1 MDRSPPR
8 TPGPVDHAT
17 GVESTVNLLVRAR
30 AGDEVA
36 LNHLFGRY
44 LAPLTRWARGRL
56 PQWARQMRDTDDL
69 VQESVMQTLRHVDRF
84 EATRDGG
91 FHAYLRRAVENRL
104 IDEVRRATRAPHD
117 PLASD
122 LADVRPSPIDEAIS
136 GQTRDRYQAAIAQL
150 SEEERE
156 AVTARIELGCSY
168 AEIAE
173 TIGKTSPDAARM
185 MISRAL
191 LKLAK
196 VMNES
201 R

>member
-8 TPGPVDHAT
+8 TPGPLDPAT
-17 GVESTVNLLVRAR
+17 GVESTLALLVRAR
-30 AGDEVA
+30 EGDEAA
-36 LNHLFGRY
+36 LDRLFGRY
-44 LAPLTRWARGRL
+44 LVPLTRWARGRL

-69 VQESVMQTLRHVDRF
+69 VQESVMQTLRHVHRF

-104 IDEVRRATRAPHD
+104 IDEVRRATRAPQD
-117 PLASD
+117 PLAGD
-122 LADVRPSPIDEAIS
+122 VADARPSPIDEAI
-136 GQTRDRYQAAIAQL
+136 GRQTRDRYQAATAQL

-173 TIGKTSPDAARM
+173 ALGKTSPDAVRM

-196 VMNES
+196 VMHEG

>member
-1 MDRSPPR
+1 MDGSPPR
-8 TPGPVDHAT
+8 TPGPVDPAT
-17 GVESTVNLLVRAR
+17 GVESTLDLLVRAR

-36 LNHLFGRY
+36 LNHLLGRY
-44 LAPLTRWARGRL
+44 LGPLTRWARGRL

-84 EATRDGG
+84 EARRDGG

-104 IDEVRRATRAPHD
+104 IDEIRRATRAPHG

-122 LADVRPSPIDEAIS
+122 LADLRPSPIEEAIS
-136 GQTRDRYQAAIAQL
+136 GQTRDRYRAAMAQL
-150 SEEERE
+150 SDAERE
-156 AVTARIELGCSY
+156 AVTARLELDCSY
-168 AEIAE
+168 AEIAA
-173 TIGKTSPDAARM
+173 TLGRTSPDAVRM

-191 LKLAK
+191 LKVAK
-196 VMNES
+196 VMHEG

>member
-8 TPGPVDHAT
+8 TPGPVDPAT
-17 GVESTVNLLVRAR
+17 GVESTIDLLVRAR

-44 LAPLTRWARGRL
+44 MVPLTRWARGRL

-84 EATRDGG
+84 EVTRDGG

-104 IDEVRRATRAPHD
+104 IDEVRRATRTPHD

-122 LADVRPSPIDEAIS
+122 LADVRPSPIEEAIS
-136 GQTRDRYQAAIAQL
+136 RQTRDRYQAAIARSCPRRNARRKRPASNWPAPMPRSPRL
-150 SEEERE
+150 SAR
-156 AVTARIELGCSY
+156 TARTRC
-168 AEIAE
+168 A
-173 TIGKTSPDAARM
+173 
-185 MISRAL
+185 
-191 LKLAK
+191 
-196 VMNES
+196 
-201 R
+201 

>member
-8 TPGPVDHAT
+8 TPGPADQTT
-17 GVESTVNLLVRAR
+17 GVESTIDLLARAR

-36 LNHLFGRY
+36 LNQLFGRY
-44 LAPLTRWARGRL
+44 MGPLKRWARGRL

-122 LADVRPSPIDEAIS
+122 LPDVRRSPIEEAIDR
-136 GQTRDRYQAAIAQL
+136 QTRDRYQAAIAQL

-156 AVTARIELGCSY
+156 AVTARLELDCSY

-173 TIGKTSPDAARM
+173 SLGKTSPDAVRM

-191 LKLAK
+191 LKIAK
-196 VMNES
+196 VMHEN

>member
-1 MDRSPPR
+1 MALDR
-8 TPGPVDHAT
+8 
-17 GVESTVNLLVRAR
+17 
-30 AGDEVA
+30 
-36 LNHLFGRY
+36 LFGRY
-44 LAPLTRWARGRL
+44 LVPLTRWARGRL

-69 VQESVMQTLRHVDRF
+69 VQESVMQTLRHVNRF

-104 IDEVRRATRAPHD
+104 IDEVRRATRAPHA
-117 PLASD
+117 PLAGD
-122 LADVRPSPIDEAIS
+122 MADVRPSPFDEAIS
-136 GQTRDRYQAAIAQL
+136 RQTRDRYQAAIGQL
-150 SEEERE
+150 SEDERE

-173 TIGKTSPDAARM
+173 TLGKSSPDAVRM

-196 VMNES
+196 VMHEG